1 MFGLRPGEIATQSGE
16 RLLADSRKRL
26 LRHGRLGAGGT
37 LPQHGLLALQLGHR
51 RCVQAVRFPERRP
64 ASIHA
69 RMIEPTR
76 LAGVAQDRP
85 DRLDRRRKHSLPSS
99 MRSEEHTSELQSLMR
114 ISYDVF
120 CLKKKKNKK
129 PSLTIVDTRTRHKQ
143 QIKA

>member
-16 RLLADSRKRL
+16 RLPADSRKRL

-51 RCVQAVRFPERRP
+51 RCVQAVRFAERRS

-69 RMIEPTR
+69 RAIEPIR

-85 DRLDRRRKHSLPSS
+85 DRLDRRWKHSLPSS
-99 MRSEEHTSELQSLMR
+99 MVPRGLADDIADDRSEEHTSELQSLMR
-114 ISYDVF
+114 TSYAVF
-120 CLKKKKNKK
+120 CLKKKTLN
-129 PSLTIVDTRTRHKQ
+129 SHLSQ
-143 QIKA
+143 